1 MAKVLIVD
9 DAAFMRG
16 SLEFIVKNSGHE
28 VVGAAKDGKEA
39 IELYKSLKPD
49 LVTLDILMKEVD
61 GLKTLEAIMRQ
72 DPKAKVVMIT
82 ALGQEEKQKQA
93 EMLGAKGYIRKPFKQ
108 TEIVEEI
115 KKVLGAKSSV

>member
-16 SLEFIVKNSGHE
+16 SLEFIIKNSGHE

-39 IELYKSLKPD
+39 IELYKNLKPD

-61 GLKTLEAIMRQ
+61 GLKTLEAIMRH
-72 DPKAKVVMIT
+72 DPDARVVMIT

-93 EMLGAKGYIRKPFKQ
+93 ERLGAKGYIRKPFKQ
-108 TEIVEEI
+108 AEITEEI
-115 KKVLGAKSSV
+115 KKVLGEKSSV

>member
-16 SLEFIVKNSGHE
+16 SLEFIVKSTGHE

-49 LVTLDILMKEVD
+49 LVTLDILMKEVG
-61 GLKTLEAIMRQ
+61 GLKTLEAIMRL

-93 EMLGAKGYIRKPFKQ
+93 ERLGAKGYIRKPFKQ
-108 TEIVEEI
+108 TEIVEVI
-115 KKVLGAKSSV
+115 KKVLEKKGSE

>member
-16 SLEFIVKNSGHE
+16 SLEFIVKNTGHE

-61 GLKTLEAIMRQ
+61 GLKTLEAIIRH

-93 EMLGAKGYIRKPFKQ
+93 ERLGAKGYIRKPFKQ
-108 TEIVEEI
+108 AEIVEEI
-115 KKVLGAKSSV
+115 KKVLGK

>member
-16 SLEFIVKNSGHE
+16 SLEFIVKNTGHE

-61 GLKTLEAIMRQ
+61 GLKTLEAIMRH

-93 EMLGAKGYIRKPFKQ
+93 ERLGAKGYIRKPFKQ
-108 TEIVEEI
+108 VEIVEEI
-115 KKVLGAKSSV
+115 KKVLGKKGSE